1 MDVCQGALIKWVM
14 AVQACLS
21 MSPLYY
27 GRKGEQWQWG
37 RNLTLY
43 STDSQPQTHKR
54 KEG

>member
-1 MDVCQGALIKWVM
+1 MCVKGLLIKWVIHGY
-14 AVQACLS
+14 AGVS